1 MRPVGRVLV
10 ICTGNVCRS
19 PYHERRL
26 RQLLAGQD
34 VHVESAGTRALV
46 GADIEPG
53 SVAALEAVGSDT
65 AGFASRQLTPAML
78 DAADIVVTATQKH
91 RADAVAL
98 HPRALR
104 KTFTLGELADLV
116 RDAELVGAAGAPAV
130 SAADPDTP
138 GAAIVPEVPADH
150 DTPWAAIVAEVAR
163 GRRGLH
169 PARTAAESD
178 IPDPYGRGSAAYD
191 LMSTEIEAQLPVVV
205 AALTPPAG

>member
-1 MRPVGRVLV
+1 MRRVGRILV

-19 PYHERRL
+19 PYLERRL
-26 RQLLAGQD
+26 RQLLGGQD
-34 VHVESAGTRALV
+34 VLVESAGTRALV

-65 AGFASRQLTPAML
+65 RDFASRQLAPAML
-78 DAADIVVTATQKH
+78 DAADIVITATQKH
-91 RADAVAL
+91 RAEAVAL

-116 RDAELVGAAGAPAV
+116 RDADLAGAADAP
-130 SAADPDTP
+130 STADR
-138 GAAIVPEVPADH
+138 
-150 DTPWAAIVAEVAR
+150 DTPWAAVVAEVAR
-163 GRRGLH
+163 GRRGLN

-191 LMSTEIEAQLPVVV
+191 LMSNEIEAQLPVVV
-205 AALTPPAG
+205 AALTPPAR

>member
-1 MRPVGRVLV
+1 VGRVLV

-19 PYHERRL
+19 PYLERRL
-26 RQLLAGQD
+26 RQLLEGQD
-34 VHVESAGTRALV
+34 VLVESAGTRALV

-65 AGFASRQLTPAML
+65 LGFASRQLAPAML
-78 DAADIVVTATQKH
+78 GAAD
-91 RADAVAL
+91 
-98 HPRALR
+98 
-104 KTFTLGELADLV
+104 
-116 RDAELVGAAGAPAV
+116 APDPA
-130 SAADPDTP
+130 AADPDTP
-138 GAAIVPEVPADH
+138 
-150 DTPWAAIVAEVAR
+150 WAVVVAEVAR

-205 AALTPPAG
+205 AALTPPAR

>member
-19 PYHERRL
+19 PYLERRL

-53 SVAALEAVGSDT
+53 SVAALEVVGSDT

-116 RDAELVGAAGAPAV
+116 RDAELVGAAAAPEL
-130 SAADPDTP
+130 SA
-138 GAAIVPEVPADH
+138 ADH

>member
-1 MRPVGRVLV
+1 MRPVGRILV

-19 PYHERRL
+19 PYLERRL

-34 VHVESAGTRALV
+34 VLVESAGTRALV

-53 SVAALEAVGSDT
+53 STLALEAVGADT
-65 AGFASRQLTPAML
+65 TGFASRQLAPAML
-78 DAADIVVTATQKH
+78 DGADIVITATQKH
-91 RADAVAL
+91 RAEAVSL

-116 RDAELVGAAGAPAV
+116 RDAGLDGAAAGAEV
-130 SAADPDTP
+130 SSADR
-138 GAAIVPEVPADH
+138 
-150 DTPWAAIVAEVAR
+150 DTPWAAVVAEVAR
-163 GRRGLH
+163 GRRGLN

-191 LMSTEIEAQLPVVV
+191 LMSTEIESQLPVVV
-205 AALTPPAG
+205 AALTPPTA

>member
-19 PYHERRL
+19 PYLERRL
-26 RQLLAGQD
+26 RQLLVGQD

-116 RDAELVGAAGAPAV
+116 RDADLAEAAAAPDV
-130 SAADPDTP
+130 SA
-138 GAAIVPEVPADH
+138 ADH

>member
-1 MRPVGRVLV
+1 MRPIGRILV

-19 PYHERRL
+19 PYLERRL

-34 VHVESAGTRALV
+34 VVVESAGTRALV

-53 SVAALEAVGSDT
+53 SVAALHAVGGDT
-65 AGFASRQLTPAML
+65 TGFASRQLVPAML
-78 DAADIVVTATQKH
+78 DVADLVITATQKH

-116 RDAELVGAAGAPAV
+116 RGADLAGSPE
-130 SAADPDTP
+130 AAQAGP
-138 GAAIVPEVPADH
+138 
-150 DTPWAAIVAEVAR
+150 DTPWASVVAEVAR

-169 PARTAAESD
+169 PARSAAESD
-178 IPDPYGRGSAAYD
+178 IPDPYGRSSEAYD
-191 LMSTEIEAQLPVVV
+191 LMSTEIESQLPLVVE
-205 AALTPPAG
+205 ALVPR

>member
-1 MRPVGRVLV
+1 MRRIGRVLV

-19 PYHERRL
+19 PYLERRL
-26 RQLLAGQD
+26 RQLLGGQD

-53 SVAALEAVGSDT
+53 STVSLEAVGADIT
-65 AGFASRQLTPAML
+65 GFASRQLAATML
-78 DAADIVVTATQKH
+78 DGADIVITVTQKH

-116 RDAELVGAAGAPAV
+116 RDADLAHAPEV
-130 SAADPDTP
+130 SAAE
-138 GAAIVPEVPADH
+138 PE
-150 DTPWAAIVAEVAR
+150 TPWAAIVAEVAR
-163 GRRGLH
+163 GRRGLN

-178 IPDPYGRGSAAYD
+178 ISDPYGRGSAAYA
-191 LMSTEIEAQLPVVV
+191 LMSTEIESQLPVVV
-205 AALTPPAG
+205 AALTPPAP

>member
-1 MRPVGRVLV
+1 MRSVGRVLV

-19 PYHERRL
+19 PYLERRL
-26 RQLLAGQD
+26 RQLLEGQD
-34 VHVESAGTRALV
+34 VLVESAGTRALV

-53 SVAALEAVGSDT
+53 SVAALEAVGADT
-65 AGFASRQLTPAML
+65 RGFASRQLAPALL
-78 DAADIVVTATQKH
+78 DAADIVITATQKH
-91 RADAVAL
+91 RAEAVAL

-116 RDAELVGAAGAPAV
+116 RDADLVGATDAPDP
-130 SAADPDTP
+130 SASDP
-138 GAAIVPEVPADH
+138 
-150 DTPWAAIVAEVAR
+150 DTPWAAVVAEVAR

-169 PARTAAESD
+169 QARTAAESD

-205 AALTPPAG
+205 AALTPPAR

>member
-1 MRPVGRVLV
+1 MRSVGRVLV

-19 PYHERRL
+19 PYLERRL
-26 RQLLAGQD
+26 RQLLDGQ
-34 VHVESAGTRALV
+34 HIQVESAGTRALV

-53 SVAALEAVGSDT
+53 SVAALEALGADT
-65 AGFASRQLTPAML
+65 TGFASRQLSPAML
-78 DAADIVVTATQKH
+78 DAADIVITATQKH

-116 RDAELVGAAGAPAV
+116 RDADLDGAAAGPEVA
-130 SAADPDTP
+130 AADR
-138 GAAIVPEVPADH
+138 

-163 GRRGLH
+163 GRRGLN
-169 PARTAAESD
+169 PARSAAESD

-191 LMSTEIEAQLPVVV
+191 LMSTEIESQLPVVV
-205 AALTPPAG
+205 AALTPPAV

>member
-1 MRPVGRVLV
+1 MRSVGRVLV

-19 PYHERRL
+19 PYLERRL
-26 RQLLAGQD
+26 RQLLAGHD

-53 SVAALEAVGSDT
+53 STLALESLGADT
-65 AGFASRQLTPAML
+65 TAFASRQLSAAML
-78 DAADIVVTATQKH
+78 DAADIVITATQKH

-104 KTFTLGELADLV
+104 KTFTIGELADLV
-116 RDAELVGAAGAPAV
+116 READLVAAAAGHEA
-130 SAADPDTP
+130 SAGDR
-138 GAAIVPEVPADH
+138 

-163 GRRGLH
+163 GRRGLK

-191 LMSTEIEAQLPVVV
+191 LMSTEIESQLPVVV
-205 AALTPPAG
+205 AALTPPAV

>member
-1 MRPVGRVLV
+1 MRTVGRVLV

-19 PYHERRL
+19 PYLERRL
-26 RQLLAGQD
+26 SQLLAGQD

-53 SVAALEAVGSDT
+53 SVVALEAVGSDT

-78 DAADIVVTATQKH
+78 DGADIVVTATQKH

-116 RDAELVGAAGAPAV
+116 RDADLAGAAREV
-130 SAADPDTP
+130 SA
-138 GAAIVPEVPADH
+138 ADH

-163 GRRGLH
+163 GRRGLQ

-205 AALTPPAG
+205 AALTPPAR

>member
-19 PYHERRL
+19 PYLERRL
-26 RQLLAGQD
+26 RQLLTGQD
-34 VHVESAGTRALV
+34 VLVESAGTRALV

-53 SVAALEAVGSDT
+53 STVALEAVGADT
-65 AGFASRQLTPAML
+65 KGFASRQLAPAML
-78 DAADIVVTATQKH
+78 DRADIVITATQKH

-116 RDAELVGAAGAPAV
+116 RDADLAGAAADPQV
-130 SAADPDTP
+130 SAAA
-138 GAAIVPEVPADH
+138 GE
-150 DTPWAAIVAEVAR
+150 TPWAAIVAGVAR

-169 PARTAAESD
+169 PARSAAESD

-191 LMSTEIEAQLPVVV
+191 LMSTEIESQLPVVV
-205 AALTPPAG
+205 AALTPPAPRAET